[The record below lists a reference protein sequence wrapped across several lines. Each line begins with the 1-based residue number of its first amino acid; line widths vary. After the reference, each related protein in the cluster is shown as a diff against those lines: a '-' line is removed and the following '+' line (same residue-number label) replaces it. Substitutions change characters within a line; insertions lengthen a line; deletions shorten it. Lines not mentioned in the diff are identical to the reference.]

1 MTSVQ
6 HDAQRVNTRAPSF
19 QPDGRQT
26 ATSGALT
33 IPEIDLFN
41 IVCTKPQQLPRLDPQ
56 ARAWLIDSFAAW
68 GFSFTQVAH
77 GGKRPIKDNWQ
88 SNPLN
93 AGQAKNAPGNV
104 GALLGKHSN
113 NLVCIDLDERAG
125 EFFAMFPALRETLIV
140 WRDNA
145 TDRVKLFIRIT
156 DQLPRSTNWKCNGS
170 QKPSAELLATG
181 KQAVIIGIHETGAV
195 IKNNGRTPIEMTFGE
210 LSAIWRRWTGQEL
223 PDPTRTKEATKT
235 TQARQQRAVDAGTS
249 DNPHANEIKQHW
261 DCMKVFTHF
270 GRAGDVVSQRGETRL
285 RGNGG
290 LLVDEA
296 RDVWY
301 CHVEQVG
308 GDCIAAWAWCSGH
321 TGPLTGAAFV
331 QTINEMRMAA
341 GLAPIEKK
349 QSGVDWNALTEYY
362 SQPEAFERGRYNVYN
377 RSVMTALLEVMQQVD
392 NPVIKMSVREAGERA
407 GMSYRTAWKT
417 LGRLIDLGE
426 IAAVDGQSW
435 LDRELY
441 AEGDEHLRNQF
452 DARTFELLHPAV
464 RGVTQ
469 RPEVATDEGYSP
481 LVLRTVATSGRC
493 TDADLSLDIHTLTSY
508 LDHDAF
514 QWGAKVI
521 DTDCKFGRAALDVI
535 AALEL
540 NNDQTAAELADATKR
555 SKSTCAEK
563 ANALAL
569 VGLVE
574 TYRDGRTNRYYLVD
588 NWRDI
593 LERIIGALTTL
604 GRTIKRKM
612 GHLRERIHRAG
623 CALNL
628 AESGYLRLR
637 LAQLLEK
644 WRGRLLALAEQLRS
658 LLALRAAMFEGV
670 R

>member
-1 MTSVQ
+1 MITNL
-6 HDAQRVNTRAPSF
+6 DKRVNSRPSSV
-19 QPDGRQT
+19 QPDGQQT
-26 ATSGALT
+26 ATSGALA
-33 IPEIDLFN
+33 IPEADLFSL
-41 IVCTKPQQLPRLDPQ
+41 IFTKPQQLPRLDLQ
-56 ARAWLIDSFAAW
+56 ARARLVDTFAGW
-68 GFSFTQVAH
+68 GFSFVQIAH
-77 GGKRPIKDNWQ
+77 GGKRPIKPNWQ
-88 SNPLN
+88 YNPLT
-93 AGQAKNAPGNV
+93 AQQMKNAPGNV
-104 GALLGKHSN
+104 GALLGKQSN
-113 NLVCIDLDERAG
+113 NIVCVDLDERAG
-125 EFFAMFPALRETLIV
+125 EFFATFPAMRETLIV

-145 TDRVKLFIRIT
+145 TNRVKVFLRVT
-156 DQLPRSTNWKCNGS
+156 DRLPRSTNWERSGEK
-170 QKPSAELLATG
+170 KPAAELLATG
-181 KQAVIIGIHETGAV
+181 KQAVIVGIHETGAV
-195 IKNNGRTPIEMTFGE
+195 IKNNGRTPIEMTFAD

-223 PDPTRTKEATKT
+223 PDPTRTTATTKT
-235 TQARQQRAVDAGTS
+235 QQSRQQRAVDASTS

-261 DCMKVFTHF
+261 DCMKVFAHF
-270 GRAGDVVSQRGETRL
+270 GRVGDVVSQRGETRL

-290 LLVDEA
+290 LLVDEV

-321 TGPLTGAAFV
+321 TGPLTGAVFV

-341 GLAPIEKK
+341 GLPAIEKRS
-349 QSGVDWNALTEYY
+349 SGIDWNAIIAYY
-362 SQPEAFERGRYNVYN
+362 SQPEAFERGRYNPCN
-377 RSVMTALLEVMQQVD
+377 RSVMTALLDVMKATD

-417 LGRLIDLGE
+417 LGRLIEAGV
-426 IAAVDGQSW
+426 IAVVDGQSW
-435 LDRELY
+435 FGRELQS
-441 AEGDEHLRNQF
+441 EDDEHLRNQF
-452 DARTFELLHPAV
+452 DARTFELLPPTV
-464 RGVTQ
+464 TGVTQ
-469 RPEVATDEGYSP
+469 RPEVATGDSPSP
-481 LVLRTVATSGRC
+481 LVLRTVATSGRSMG
-493 TDADLSLDIHTLTSY
+493 ADLALDIHTLTSY

-521 DTDCKFGRAALDVI
+521 DTDCKFGRAALDII

-574 TYRDGRTNRYYLVD
+574 VYKEGRTNRYYLVD

-623 CALNL
+623 YALNL

-637 LAQLLEK
+637 LAQLLDK
-644 WRGRLLALAEQLRS
+644 WRTRLLALADQLRA
-658 LLALRAAMFEGV
+658 LLALRAAVFEGV
-670 R
+670 VA

>member
-1 MTSVQ
+1 MDSLPYG
-6 HDAQRVNTRAPSF
+6 AGRVNTRAPSF

-56 ARAWLIDSFAAW
+56 ARARLIDSFAAW

-145 TDRVKLFIRIT
+145 TDRVKLFVRIT
-156 DQLPRSTNWKCNGS
+156 DRLPRSTTWKRTPD
-170 QKPSAELLATG
+170 QKPSTELLSTG
-181 KQAVIIGIHETGAV
+181 RQAVIIGIHETGAV
-195 IKNNGRTPIEMTFGE
+195 IKNNGRAPVEMTFAD

-223 PDPTRTKEATKT
+223 PDPTRTTATTKT
-235 TQARQQRAVDAGTS
+235 KQTRQQRAIDAGTS
-249 DNPHANEIKQHW
+249 DNPYAQEIKQHW
-261 DCMKVFTHF
+261 DCMKVFSHF
-270 GRAGDVVSQRGETRL
+270 GRAGDVVTKRGETRL

-296 RDVWY
+296 RDIWY
-301 CHVEQVG
+301 NHTDQTG

-331 QTINEMRMAA
+331 QVINEMRQAA
-341 GLAPIEKK
+341 GLPTIERKS
-349 QSGVDWNALTEYY
+349 SGIDWNALIAHY
-362 SQPEAFERGRYNVYN
+362 SQPEAFERGRYNAYN
-377 RSVMTALLEVMQQVD
+377 RSVMTALLEVMKSAD
-392 NPVIKMSVREAGERA
+392 NPVVKMSVREAGERA

-435 LDRELY
+435 FDRDLY
-441 AEGDEHLRNQF
+441 AEGDERLRNQF
-452 DARTFELLHPAV
+452 DARTFELLHSAV

-469 RPEVATDEGYSP
+469 RPEVTTDEGYSG

-493 TDADLSLDIHTLTSY
+493 TDADLSLDIHTVTAY

-514 QWGAKVI
+514 QWGAKVV
-521 DTDCKFGRAALDVI
+521 DTECRFGRAALDVI

-540 NNDQTAAELADATKR
+540 NNDLTAAELAEATKR

-574 TYRDGRTNRYYLVD
+574 AYRDGRTLRYYLVD
-588 NWRDI
+588 NWQDI
-593 LERIIGALTTL
+593 LEKMIAALTTL
-604 GRTIKRKM
+604 GRTIKRKI
-612 GHLRERIHRAG
+612 GHLCERIGRAG

-628 AESGYLRLR
+628 AESGYLRMK